1 MDADPGPSCPPAIT
15 LASQSLLLLADGA
28 DGAAGL
34 WLGGLVLVLLLLAS
48 ALISGSEVAYFS
60 LNNADVGAL
69 REDDGAS
76 ARRIVALKQEPHQ
89 LLATI
94 LITNNF
100 VNIAIVLLSEF
111 VLRAA
116 FPEAVFARWEA
127 RATAWA
133 YGVSA
138 SVGDLFAGVDLA
150 GGLRFSI
157 TVIGVTFLLVLFGE
171 VTPKV
176 YARAQNVALA
186 RFMSA
191 PLRVLLGLFRP
202 LSATLV
208 RSGRFLEDRLR
219 RHQGAAAASREELDE
234 AIDLT
239 VRDEAVLAGER
250 DILKRLVTFGDVTV
264 RQIMQ
269 GRPDVVAI
277 SREAPFAEL
286 LALVKESSYSRIPVY
301 EEDLDKVVGIVYA
314 KDLIRHLRER
324 EGFDW
329 GRHVRPDVMYV
340 PESKKIHELLREFQ
354 AERTHMAIV
363 VDEFGG
369 TSGLVTLEDI
379 LEEVIGDIKDEFDE
393 DLEID
398 YVKLDERTYQ
408 FEGKTQLSDALRLMG
423 LPKDLLDGV
432 RGDADTVAGV
442 ILEQTGTLPRQ
453 KETMIIGGIQFVA
466 EVVNRRRIE
475 RVRILLPHEPAA
487 MAVAR

>member
-1 MDADPGPSCPPAIT
+1 MDADPGPSCPPA
-15 LASQSLLLLADGA
+15 LLLSYHFLLLADVGGGVWFGA
-28 DGAAGL
+28 
-34 WLGGLVLVLLLLAS
+34 VVLLGLLVAS

-60 LNNADVGAL
+60 LSNADIGAL
-69 REDDGAS
+69 REDERAS
-76 ARRIVALKQEPHQ
+76 GRRVVTLKKEPHQ

-111 VLRAA
+111 VLRRA
-116 FPEAVFARWEA
+116 FPAAVFEGWAA
-127 RATAWA
+127 GVTAWVA
-133 YGVSA
+133 RLSA
-138 SVGDLFAGVDLA
+138 PVGAALAGFDLA
-150 GGLRFSI
+150 GAFRFSI

-176 YARAQNVALA
+176 YARAQNVELA
-186 RFMSA
+186 RFMSG

-202 LSATLV
+202 VSGALV
-208 RSGRFLEDRLR
+208 RSGAFLEDRLR
-219 RHQGAAAASREELDE
+219 RLQGASGTSREELDE
-234 AIDLT
+234 AIELT
-239 VRDEAVLAGER
+239 VRDEQDLAGER
-250 DILKRLVTFGDVTV
+250 DILKRLVTFGEVTV

-277 SREAPFAEL
+277 SQAAPFDEL
-286 LALVKESSYSRIPVY
+286 IRLVRTSSYSRIPVY
-301 EEDLDKVVGIVYA
+301 DDDLDTVCGIVYA
-314 KDLIRHLRER
+314 KDLIRHLRA
-324 EGFDW
+324 GVAYDW
-329 GRHVRPDVMYV
+329 RADIRPEVMYV
-340 PESKKIHELLREFQ
+340 PEAKRIHELLREFQ
-354 AERTHMAIV
+354 AARTHMAIV

-423 LPKDLLDGV
+423 QQTDLLDAV

-442 ILEQTGTLPRQ
+442 MLEQTGTLPRQ
-453 KETMIIGGIQFVA
+453 KDALLIGGLRFSA

-475 RVRILLPHEPAA
+475 RVRILLPEAPVALPPA
-487 MAVAR
+487 

>member
-1 MDADPGPSCPPAIT
+1 MDADPGPSCPPALT
-15 LASQSLLLLADGA
+15 LAAQSLVLLADGT
-28 DGAAGL
+28 GGL
-34 WLGGLVLVLLLLAS
+34 WFGGLVLLLLLFAS

-60 LNNADVGAL
+60 LSNADVGAL

-76 ARRIVALKQEPHQ
+76 ARRIVSLKQEPHQ

-111 VLRAA
+111 VLRRA
-116 FPEAVFARWEA
+116 FPEAVFARWD
-127 RATAWA
+127 TALTSAA
-133 YGVSA
+133 YGLGTA
-138 SVGDLFAGVDLA
+138 VGNVVAGVDLA
-150 GGLRFSI
+150 NLLRFSI

-191 PLRVLLGLFRP
+191 PLRVLLGVFRP

-208 RSGRFLEDRLR
+208 RSGQFLEDRLR

-277 SREAPFAEL
+277 SREAPFPTL
-286 LALVKESSYSRIPVY
+286 LALVRESSYSRIPVY
-301 EEDLDKVVGIVYA
+301 EEDLDRVVGIVYA
-314 KDLIRHLRER
+314 KDLIRYVR
-324 EGFDW
+324 EGADFDW
-329 GRHVRPDVMYV
+329 RAHVREEVMYV

-423 LPKDLLDGV
+423 LEKDLLDEI

-442 ILEQTGTLPRQ
+442 MLEQTGTLPRQ
-453 KETMIIGGIQFVA
+453 KETQVVGGIQFVA
-466 EVVNRRRIE
+466 EVVSRRRIE
-475 RVRILLPHEPAA
+475 RVRILLPAEPLAPGP
-487 MAVAR
+487 R

>member
-1 MDADPGPSCPPAIT
+1 MSPY
-15 LASQSLLLLADGA
+15 LFLLADASG
-28 DGAAGL
+28 GV
-34 WLGGLVLVLLLLAS
+34 WLGALVLVGLLVAS

-60 LNNADVGAL
+60 LSPADIGAL
-69 REDDGAS
+69 REDEGAS
-76 ARRIVALKQEPHQ
+76 GRRVVGLKKEPHQ

-111 VLRAA
+111 VLRRA
-116 FPEAVFARWEA
+116 FPDAVFAGWA
-127 RATAWA
+127 AGVTAW
-133 YGVSA
+133 VTRLSP
-138 SVGDLFAGVDLA
+138 SVGGFLAGVDLA
-150 GGLRFSI
+150 SGFRFGI

-176 YARAQNVALA
+176 YARAQNVELA
-186 RFMSA
+186 RFMSG
-191 PLRVLLGLFRP
+191 PLRLLVLLFRP
-202 LSATLV
+202 LSGALV
-208 RSGRFLEDRLR
+208 RSGAFLEERLR
-219 RHQGAAAASREELDE
+219 NLQGGSGTNREELDE
-234 AIDLT
+234 AIELT
-239 VRDEAVLAGER
+239 VRDEQVLAGER
-250 DILKRLVTFGDVTV
+250 DILKRLVTFGEVTV

-277 SREAPFAEL
+277 AREAAFDEL
-286 LALVKESSYSRIPVY
+286 VRLVRTSSYSRIPVY
-301 EEDLDKVVGIVYA
+301 EDDLDQVVGIVYA
-314 KDLIRHLRER
+314 KDLIRHLRSGAAYDWRVGIR
-324 EGFDW
+324 EE
-329 GRHVRPDVMYV
+329 VLYV
-340 PESKKIHELLREFQ
+340 PESKRINELLREFQ

-408 FEGKTQLSDALRLMG
+408 FEGKTQLSDALRLMSQ
-423 LPKDLLDGV
+423 PKDLLDEV

-442 ILEQTGTLPRQ
+442 MLEQTGTLPRQ
-453 KETMIIGGIQFVA
+453 KDALLIGGLRFSA

-475 RVRILLPHEPAA
+475 RVRVLLPEKPAA
-487 MAVAR
+487 APVT